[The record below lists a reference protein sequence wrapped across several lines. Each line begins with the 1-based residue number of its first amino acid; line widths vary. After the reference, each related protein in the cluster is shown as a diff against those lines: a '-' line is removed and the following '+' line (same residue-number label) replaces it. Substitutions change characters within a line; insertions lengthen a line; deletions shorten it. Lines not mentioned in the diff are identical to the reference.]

1 MSDEPQPTH
10 SARDIV
16 LEFFPAT
23 AEHLIPTSK
32 HYYLKE
38 SSNGNLLICKIAAG
52 PLLSLTPIKISGNA
66 HTQLCCDFCQHSA
79 PRHYL
84 QPYRLEVPG
93 SNGRRFLY
101 VTLCADTAACDARRL
116 DDRALEALFEKS

>member
-23 AEHLIPTSK
+23 AEHLIPKSK
-32 HYYLKE
+32 LYYLKE
-38 SSNGNLLICKIAAG
+38 RPDGTLLICKLGTGA
-52 PLLSLTPIKISGNA
+52 LLSLTPIKIAGNSS
-66 HTQLCCDFCQHSA
+66 TQLCCDFCQHSA
-79 PRHYL
+79 PRHDL
-84 QPYRLEVPG
+84 QPYRIEAPG

-101 VTLCADTAACDARRL
+101 VTLCADPAACDARRF
-116 DDRALEALFEKS
+116 DDTPIEALLNKS